1 MRSRFWSSAWLLLLV
16 LVPAVAGCG
25 DATPQPGPYD
35 YDAAAPLAVRD
46 AGVVN
51 HDFPVKIHDVSYV
64 GDGHR
69 VPAYLLLPP
78 ARTGRHPAVVYL
90 HGSGGTRLDLV
101 TFAAKL
107 SLRGAVTMSL
117 DVPESDAYR
126 PMVVDVRRALDLLDA
141 RSDVDPERIGI
152 VGYSLGGQ
160 LAALVAGVD
169 RRPAAVGIIAGRD
182 TPEARQAIGSVRA
195 DLFFQAGVGDQVVPT
210 EQLEALVDAAPER
223 QRRVKWYPTGHGM
236 SVAVFDEQNAW
247 QARELELPNSPS

>member
-1 MRSRFWSSAWLLLLV
+1 MRSAFWSSPFAVLV
-16 LVPAVAGCG
+16 LFVAGCG
-25 DATPQPGPYD
+25 AGNTKPGPYD

-51 HDFPVKIHDVSYV
+51 HDFPVKIHDVSYA

-160 LAALVAGVD
+160 LAVLVAGVD
-169 RRPAAVGIIAGRD
+169 RRPAAVGIIAGRG
-182 TPEARQAIGSVRA
+182 TPEARQAIGSARA
-195 DLFFQAGVGDQVVPT
+195 DPSS
-210 EQLEALVDAAPER
+210 
-223 QRRVKWYPTGHGM
+223 RRVSTIRSCPPSSWRRSSTPRPSGTGG
-236 SVAVFDEQNAW
+236 SSGTRPGTA
-247 QARELELPNSPS
+247 